1 MRYVIGAFMLY
12 VVGWMGGSILI
23 TSLWI
28 GAAYGFIDIMKERG
42 I

>member
-12 VVGWMGGSILI
+12 VVGWMGGNILI
-23 TSLWI
+23 SALWI
-28 GAAYGFIDIMKERG
+28 GAAYGFIDLMKQGR